1 MRFEPGG
8 VLADW
13 TGCTAP
19 LAVRSN
25 FGSSTKLHEVTTEN
39 DGIERDRADTL
50 TLALSSDDTGALT
63 FKRAVCHLGIV
74 PRAAERYRLLES
86 SVFLS
91 REVTR

>member
-1 MRFEPGG
+1 
-8 VLADW
+8 
-13 TGCTAP
+13 
-19 LAVRSN
+19 
-25 FGSSTKLHEVTTEN
+25 
-39 DGIERDRADTL
+39 L
-50 TLALSSDDTGALT
+50 TLALSSDDMGALT